1 LPRLVRDREGLVV
14 GALAVAEASCGGVE
28 VEFVA
33 DGGRVRRAA
42 LGQCWDVRFED
53 VEPARSFPSYRGQR
67 NFPGWWWSSTMSRH
81 VGYESWLERDQVML
95 LDFDPQVV
103 AFASQPFWLHWLAA
117 GGPRRHLPDYFA
129 RRADGGAVVVD
140 VRADDRIAPAD
151 AEAFEATASA
161 CASVGW
167 EFRRVGALR
176 PVFAANV
183 RWLSRYRHPRCGR
196 REDLAVRALEVFAQP
211 TPLFADA
218 EQVGDR
224 LAVLPLLYHLL
235 WRRVLVVDLGSVLL
249 GPDSV
254 VGVGDGSRW

>member
-1 LPRLVRDREGLVV
+1 VV

-33 DGGRVRRAA
+33 GDGLVRRGA
-42 LGQCWDVRFED
+42 LAQCWDVPFEG
-53 VEPARSFPSYRGQR
+53 VAPARSFPSFRGQR
-67 NFPGWWWSSTMSRH
+67 NFPGWWWSSTMERH
-81 VGYESWLERDQVML
+81 VGYESWLERDHVML
-95 LDFDPQVV
+95 LDWDPQVT
-103 AFASQPFWLHWLAA
+103 AFASQPFWLHWLATD
-117 GGPRRHLPDYFA
+117 GPRRHLPDYFA

-140 VRADDRIAPAD
+140 VRADDRIEVRD

-167 EFRRVGALR
+167 EFRRVGTLP

-196 REDLAVRALEVFAQP
+196 REDLAAAALEVFAQP
-211 TPLFADA
+211 MPLFAGA
-218 EQVGDR
+218 GQIGDR
-224 LAVLPLLYHLL
+224 LAVLPVLYHLL
-235 WRRVLVVDLGSVLL
+235 WRQALVVDLGPALM

-254 VGVGDGSRW
+254 VGVGERSRW

>member
-1 LPRLVRDREGLVV
+1 VV

-33 DGGRVRRAA
+33 GGRVQRGG
-42 LGQCWDVRFED
+42 LDQCWGVRFED

-67 NFPGWWWSSTMSRH
+67 NFPGWWWSSTMGRH
-81 VGYESWLERDQVML
+81 VGFESWLERDQVML

-103 AFASQPFWLHWLAA
+103 AFSSQPFWVHWQAV

-129 RRADGGAVVVD
+129 RLADGGVLVVD
-140 VRADDRIAPAD
+140 VRADDRIEPAD
-151 AEAFEATASA
+151 AEAFEATAAA

-167 EFRRVGALR
+167 GFRRVGAL
-176 PVFAANV
+176 PSVFAANV

-211 TPLFADA
+211 TPLFAGA

-224 LAVLPLLYHLL
+224 LAVLPVLYHLL
-235 WRRVLVVDLGSVLL
+235 WRQALVVDLGSALL
-249 GPDSV
+249 GSNSV
-254 VGVGDGSRW
+254 VSVGERGRW